1 MDLQSLDSYVNA
13 STLDLDVKSY
23 NNVLGTSD
31 SLKQVRMEMDF
42 ETSNDA
48 GRSVWENPLAKSNK
62 SFHSGKNNEEDLDKK
77 SKGLYNY

>member
-1 MDLQSLDSYVNA
+1 
-13 STLDLDVKSY
+13 
-23 NNVLGTSD
+23 
-31 SLKQVRMEMDF
+31 MDF